1 MKISERW
8 LRELADPPGGTAE
21 LVHQLTMQGLEVE
34 GVEPAAAALANVVVG
49 RVMEVTAHPDAD
61 RLRICRVDVG
71 TATAQIVC
79 GAANVR
85 AGGQYPVALPGAS
98 LPTGITIRKAKLRG
112 VESAGM
118 LCSAAELG
126 IEEADADASAP
137 GLLDLDPGLV
147 PGTPVAEA
155 LTLDDQILDLK
166 ITPNRA
172 DCFSVLGV
180 ARDLAAT
187 TNVEFRGLDV
197 PAVVPTD
204 ETVFAASIDNP
215 ADCPVL
221 ALRCVRGLRTGMRSP
236 LWLRERLRRSGI
248 RPIHPVVDVTNLV
261 MVETG
266 QPLHAYDL
274 GRLASPLVVRRAH
287 AAEELQLLTGPVVA
301 LDEGCLVIADAD
313 GAVGIAG
320 IMGGKRTAVSA
331 STTDILLESAHFTP
345 TVIAGRARRLGL
357 QTDAAT
363 RFERGVDPSAQ
374 VRALER
380 ATMLLQAIVGG
391 AAGPCQAIGPGVP
404 PRAAVTLRRDRL
416 ELVLG
421 HRVPDDDV
429 SGILDRLQLTNA
441 RTDDG
446 WLVTPPAFRFDIEAE
461 IDLIEEVARV
471 HGYDRIPAQ
480 TGHQPTRLGKAPGNI
495 ADLGEV
501 RSVLVQRGYQE
512 AMTYSFVAGEIDDLL
527 AGGGAGVALQNP
539 LSAELAMLRRS
550 LWPGLLQALRHNLA
564 RQQQRIRL
572 FESGIRF
579 KPGATG
585 LGEQSVVAGLIAGS
599 VDPEQWGEQTRRVD
613 FFDLRA
619 DVEAVLATVA
629 PAMPCIWKAARHPA
643 LHPGQCAEL
652 LRDGRHLGWV
662 GALHPTLVQ
671 HFDLD
676 HAPLLFELDSVSL
689 LKTRPG
695 RYTGLSRF
703 PTVRRDIAVVVADDT
718 PVGRLSEAAREAG
731 GARLVD
737 VVVFDIFS
745 GKHVEA
751 GQKSVALG
759 LILQETSR
767 TLTDADA
774 DEIVGGV
781 VQRLAR
787 DFNARIR
794 D

>member
-8 LRELADPPGGTAE
+8 LRELADPPGGTSE

-34 GVEPAAAALANVVVG
+34 GVEPAAPALDHVVVG
-49 RVMEVTAHPDAD
+49 RVTEVAAHPDAD
-61 RLRICRVDVG
+61 RLRVCQVDVG
-71 TATAQIVC
+71 GAPVQIVC

-85 AGGQYPVALPGAS
+85 AGGHYPVALPGAA
-98 LPTGITIRKAKLRG
+98 LPGGLAIRKARLRG
-112 VESAGM
+112 VESSGM
-118 LCSAAELG
+118 LCAAAELG
-126 IEEADADASAP
+126 IGDADADASAP
-137 GLLDLDPGLV
+137 GLLELDGALA
-147 PGTPVAEA
+147 PGTPVVAA
-155 LTLDDQILDLK
+155 LELDDRILDLK

-187 TNVEFRGLDV
+187 ANLKFSGLDV
-197 PAVVPTD
+197 PAVPPSDT
-204 ETVFAASIDNP
+204 TVFPAGIADP
-215 ADCPVL
+215 ADCPVI
-221 ALRCVRGLRTGMRSP
+221 ALRCLRGLRTGLRSP
-236 LWLRERLRRSGI
+236 LWMRERLRRSGI

-274 GRLASPLVVRRAH
+274 DRLVAPLQVRRAG
-287 AAEELQLLTGPVVA
+287 AGEELQLLTGPVVA
-301 LDEGCLVIADAD
+301 LDPDYLVIADAE

-331 STTDILLESAHFTP
+331 ATTNILIESAFFSP
-345 TVIAGRARRLGL
+345 AAVAGRARRLGL

-380 ATMLLQAIVGG
+380 ATALLQAIAGG
-391 AAGPCQAIGPGVP
+391 TAGPCQSTGPGVP
-404 PRAAVTLRRDRL
+404 GRAPITLRRARL

-421 HRVPDDDV
+421 HRVPDAEA
-429 SGILDRLQLTNA
+429 SSILTRLQLANVPTG
-441 RTDDG
+441 DG
-446 WLVTPPAFRFDIEAE
+446 WRVTPPSFRFDMDSE
-461 IDLIEEVARV
+461 IDLVEEVARV
-471 HGYDRIPAQ
+471 YGYDRIPPGA
-480 TGHQPTRLGKAPGNI
+480 GHQPTKLGEAPGGKAGL
-495 ADLGEV
+495 DQV
-501 RSVLVQRGYQE
+501 RGVLVQRGYQE
-512 AMTYSFVAGEIDDLL
+512 VMTYSFVAGEVDGPL
-527 AGGGAGVALQNP
+527 AGGSTGVPLRNP
-539 LSAELAMLRRS
+539 LSAELGTLRQS
-550 LWPGLLQALRHNLA
+550 LWPGLLQVLRHNLA
-564 RQQQRIRL
+564 RQQRRVRL

-579 KPGATG
+579 KPTAEG
-585 LGEQSVVAGLIAGS
+585 LQEEGVVAGLVAGP
-599 VDPEQWGEQTRRVD
+599 VDPEQWGSASRLAD
-613 FFDLRA
+613 FFDLRS
-619 DVEAVLATVA
+619 DVDAILATVA
-629 PAMPCIWKAARHPA
+629 PTMPCTWEAGRHPA

-652 LRDGRHLGWV
+652 IRDGQHLGWA

-671 HFDLD
+671 QFDLG

-689 LKTRPG
+689 LKTQPG
-695 RYTGLSRF
+695 RFTGLSRF
-703 PTVRRDIAVVVADDT
+703 PTVRRDIAVVVAADT
-718 PVGRLSEAAREAG
+718 PVARLADAARAAG
-731 GARLVD
+731 GARVMD

-759 LILQETSR
+759 LILQESSR

>member
-61 RLRICRVDVG
+61 RLRICQVDVG

-126 IEEADADASAP
+126 IEEADADAPAP

-155 LTLDDQILDLK
+155 LALDDQILDLK

-331 STTDILLESAHFTP
+331 GTTDILLESAHFTP

-416 ELVLG
+416 ERVLG
-421 HRVPDDDV
+421 HRIPDDDV
-429 SGILDRLQLTNA
+429 GGILDRLQLANA

-446 WLVTPPAFRFDIEAE
+446 WLATPPAFRFDIDAE

-471 HGYDRIPAQ
+471 HGYDRIPARA
-480 TGHQPTRLGKAPGNI
+480 GHQPTRLGSAPGNT

-512 AMTYSFVAGEIDDLL
+512 AMTYSFVAGEIDGLL

-539 LSAELAMLRRS
+539 LSAELGMLRRS
-550 LWPGLLQALRHNLA
+550 LWPGLLQALQHNLA

-585 LGEQSVVAGLIAGS
+585 LDEESVVAGLVAGS
-599 VDPEQWGEQTRRVD
+599 VDPEQWGEPARRVD

-629 PAMPCIWKAARHPA
+629 PALPCIWQAARHPA

-745 GKHVEA
+745 GRHVEA

>member
-320 IMGGKRTAVSA
+320 IMGGKRTAVSGG
-331 STTDILLESAHFTP
+331 TTDILLESAHFTP

-374 VRALER
+374 ARALER

-416 ELVLG
+416 ERVLG
-421 HRVPDDDV
+421 HRIPDDDV

-629 PAMPCIWKAARHPA
+629 PAMPCIWQAARHPA